1 MPKII
6 IPISSLLKHNST
18 SFGETHAIFHYWL
31 NIPFVI
37 LMFLNDIRHMSWL
50 KLMLYILVD
59 FMYSMG
65 HLKVEVL
72 DIVRFNLL

>member
-31 NIPFVI
+31 NIPFFI
-37 LMFLNDIRHMSWL
+37 LMFLNDIRHMS
-50 KLMLYILVD
+50 
-59 FMYSMG
+59 
-65 HLKVEVL
+65 
-72 DIVRFNLL
+72 